1 MDQTNPVN
9 KLDEILNKHKIP
21 IAVALVGLVLLI
33 GGIFSSGI
41 LSKTFIKQTK
51 YPEKSLVKPQT
62 SIKVDVSGAVHTPG
76 VYNLPSDSR
85 VDEAIK
91 AAGGLREDADPE
103 YISKSLNLAQKV
115 SDGMKIYV
123 SVKGDPWVSS
133 LQQSSAQAR
142 LPDGQAR
149 LPDGQAG
156 QVGGVGVVDIN
167 KATMDQLDKLPG
179 VGPVTSQKIIE
190 NRPYS
195 SIEELYTKKAVSRA
209 VYEGIKDKVSVY

>member
-21 IAVALVGLVLLI
+21 IALALVGLVLLI

-62 SIKVDVSGAVHTPG
+62 TIKVDVSGAVHTPG
-76 VYNLPSDSR
+76 VYNLPPDSR

-91 AAGGLREDADPE
+91 AAGGVREDADQQ
-103 YISKSLNLAQKV
+103 YLSKSLNLAQKV

-123 SVKGDPWVSS
+123 PVRGDPLVNSP
-133 LQQSSAQAR
+133 QQSS
-142 LPDGQAR
+142 
-149 LPDGQAG
+149 GQAG
-156 QVGGVGVVDIN
+156 QVGGVDVVDIN

-195 SIEELYTKKAVSRA
+195 SIEELYTKKAVSKA
-209 VYEGIKDKVSVY
+209 VYEKIKDKVSVY

>member
-1 MDQTNPVN
+1 MDPNQP
-9 KLDEILNKHKIP
+9 LNKIDDLLSKYKFP
-21 IAVALVGLVLLI
+21 IAASLLGLVLLI

-62 SIKVDVSGAVHTPG
+62 TIKVDVSGAVHTPG
-76 VYNLPSDSR
+76 VYNLASDSR

-91 AAGGLREDADPE
+91 AAGGVIEDADQQ
-103 YISKSLNLAQKV
+103 YLSKSLNLAQKV

-123 SVKGDPWVSS
+123 PFRGDPS
-133 LQQSSAQAR
+133 LPAGPV
-142 LPDGQAR
+142 PDGTGA
-149 LPDGQAG
+149 GGSG
-156 QVGGVGVVDIN
+156 QVAGLDVVNIN
-167 KATMDQLDKLPG
+167 QATMDQLDKLPG

-195 SIEELYTKKAVSRA
+195 SIEELHTKKAVSRA
-209 VYEGIKDKVSVY
+209 VYEKIKDRVSIY